1 MNVIYPP
8 NELDIPENH
17 KSVFLAGSIDM
28 GFAIDWQAY
37 IIEELE
43 DSKEHENLSIL
54 NPRRA
59 DWDASWEATK
69 DNPEFTKQ
77 VNWELDGLEKA
88 DLIIMYLAPNTK
100 SPITLLE
107 LGLHAQDKK
116 LVVCCDEKFWRI
128 GNVDI
133 VCQRYGIKKVD
144 SLEGLITEIKKM
156 VTESNS

>member
-8 NELDIPENH
+8 NSLNIPTNH
-17 KSVFLAGSIDM
+17 KTVFLAGSIDM

-43 DSKEHENLSIL
+43 EFENPENLTIL

-59 DWDASWEATK
+59 DWDASWEATT

-88 DLIIMYLAPNTK
+88 DLIVMYLAPNTK

-107 LGLHAQDKK
+107 LGLHAQNNN
-116 LVVCCDEKFWRI
+116 LVICCDEKFWRK

-133 VCQRYGIKKVD
+133 VCQRYGIKKVA
-144 SLEGLITEIKKM
+144 SLENLIKEIR
-156 VTESNS
+156 EIL